1 LATLLQ
7 VRDLKTHFFTMD
19 GVVKAVDG
27 VSYDLEEGETLGLV
41 GESGCGKSVSAL
53 SVMRLIPNPPGRIVS
68 GEILLD
74 GQDILKLDMN
84 DMREVRGAKIAMVFQ
99 EPMTSLNPVLT
110 VERQLTETLQLHM
123 GMSKNESKQ
132 ESVNLLTRV
141 GIPDPESRIKQYPH
155 QFSGGMRQR
164 VMIAM
169 ALSCNPRL
177 IIADEPTTAL
187 DVTIQ
192 AQILDLM
199 KSLTTEFGVALII
212 ITHNLGVVARYADRV
227 NIMYAGKVIERGDA
241 SEIYANPRH
250 PYTVGLLR
258 SVPRLDLP
266 RRAKLDPIEGQPP
279 DLINLPAGCSFRERC
294 RWAVDKCA
302 TDSPELMQV
311 EDGHLSACWRSEDLG
326 STAVDFLAESSS
338 ELADVD

>member
-1 LATLLQ
+1 MAPLLE
-7 VRDLKTHFFTMD
+7 VKNLRTYFFTLD

-27 VSYDLEEGETLGLV
+27 VSYDLNEGETLGLV

-53 SVMRLIPNPPGRIVS
+53 SVMRLIPDPPGKIIE
-68 GEILLD
+68 GEIFLD
-74 GQDILKLDMN
+74 GEDILKLGME
-84 DMREVRGAKIAMVFQ
+84 DMRGIRGAKIAMVFQ

-123 GMSKNESKQ
+123 GMSKVESQ
-132 ESVNLLTRV
+132 RESVNLLSRV

-164 VMIAM
+164 VMIAI

-227 NIMYAGKVIERGDA
+227 NIMYAGKVIERGSA
-241 SEIYANPRH
+241 HEIYANPRH

-279 DLINLPAGCSFRERC
+279 DLINLPQGCAFRERC
-294 RWAVDKCA
+294 RWAIEKCA
-302 TDSPELMQV
+302 TDTPEL
-311 EDGHLSACWRSEDLG
+311 EDTGNGHLSACFRSEDLG
-326 STAVDFLAESSS
+326 PSAIEFLHAPAAE
-338 ELADVD
+338 

>member
-1 LATLLQ
+1 
-7 VRDLKTHFFTMD
+7 
-19 GVVKAVDG
+19 
-27 VSYDLEEGETLGLV
+27 
-41 GESGCGKSVSAL
+41 
-53 SVMRLIPNPPGRIVS
+53 MRLIPNPPGRIVS

-74 GQDILKLDMN
+74 GEDILKVDME
-84 DMREVRGAKIAMVFQ
+84 DMRHIRGAKISMVFQ

-110 VERQLTETLQLHM
+110 VERQLTETLQLHK
-123 GMSKNESKQ
+123 GMSNDQSKR
-132 ESVNLLTRV
+132 EGVDLLARV

-199 KSLTTEFGVALII
+199 KSLTVEFGVALII

-241 SEIYANPRH
+241 REIYANPRH

-279 DLINLPAGCSFRERC
+279 DLINLPVGCSFAPRC
-294 RWAVDKCA
+294 RWAVDKCKI
-302 TDSPELMQV
+302 DSPELMDAG
-311 EDGHLSACWRSEDLG
+311 DGHLSACWRLDDLG
-326 STAVDFLAESSS
+326 PSAIDILDQPLAE
-338 ELADVD
+338 